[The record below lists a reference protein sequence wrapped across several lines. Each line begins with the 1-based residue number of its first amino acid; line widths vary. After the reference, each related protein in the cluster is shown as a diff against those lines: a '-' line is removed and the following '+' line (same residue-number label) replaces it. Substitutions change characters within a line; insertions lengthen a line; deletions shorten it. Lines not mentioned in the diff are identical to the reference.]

1 VANGSQKAKGLFLLL
16 PFFIFYSIIDEFIE
30 INKVF

>member
-16 PFFIFYSIIDEFIE
+16 PFFIFYGIIDEFIE